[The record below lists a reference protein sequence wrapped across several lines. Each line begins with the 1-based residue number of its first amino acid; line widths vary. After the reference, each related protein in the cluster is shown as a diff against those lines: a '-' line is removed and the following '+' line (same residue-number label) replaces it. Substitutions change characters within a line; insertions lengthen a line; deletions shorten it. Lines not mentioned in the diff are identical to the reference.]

1 MILHLKQTMLK
12 KLNRTS
18 ALLLVLISAF
28 YTNEVKAQVPGGS
41 CATAVAI
48 GGTGTIPNCS
58 GSVSFT
64 DFTSDGAVPS
74 CFTGTYR
81 RDGWYSFTNL
91 VAQNVTIS
99 ASSTTASSNLI
110 IQVFGVCGGAELG
123 CANNFPANGAQTE
136 GLSIALGVGTFYVK
150 VTNYSTS
157 TPANMTCNV
166 CIYPTPVN
174 NDCGSP
180 TTLTPS
186 APSAACSPIAGTTGG
201 GTPQALIPAL
211 CTPVNSNND
220 DVWYTFVATATSH
233 VITVAPTAT
242 MDPVIQVYS
251 NSPCTGTGTSIYCAN
266 ASGAGLPE
274 VATLTGL
281 LTIGTTY
288 WVRVY
293 DLATTVPL
301 SNTFNICIQT
311 PPVNDNCTGAIP
323 LTPSATC
330 VPITGDV
337 NVATFSGVAGC
348 GTSNP
353 DDDVWYS
360 FTATGTSHT
369 INVTGSANF
378 DPGFEV
384 FTGTCAGGLTSI
396 LCNAP
401 GGGPGATLNS
411 SFATLMGTTYYVRVF
426 DYGTGSPL
434 STTFTICILN
444 PPPANDNCGGAIAL
458 TPLSITCNAGQNQ
471 LTGDVSGATQS
482 IPGNCAGNAN
492 DDVWY
497 TFTTT
502 ATANQPYLITATGT
516 GVFDPVLEVFSG
528 TCSPYTLT
536 PIGGACVNATAGGG
550 TESVTL
556 TTGVQLLAS
565 TTYYIRVYDFG
576 AGYPA
581 NTTFTICVRIPPIN
595 DNCPGI
601 TLPVW
606 GTAAAPAY
614 CGGSTAGNWTGASA
628 SGYAATCG
636 GTPNN
641 DVFFNFV
648 ATAAS
653 HIITVVPCAGSDVV
667 IQGYKTSCG
676 TGLPLGCANAGGAG
690 VTEVLTVTGLTVGVT
705 YWIRVYDFNGVSA
718 PCNIFTICIS
728 TPPANDPCT
737 APVTLTPSTAC
748 VTTAGT
754 VSGST
759 QSLAPCGGTDNGDV
773 WYTFNAGAAQ
783 QTITVA
789 PTTAGMNPVFQLFS
803 TNPCG
808 GAGTSVQCVNN
819 VGVGATESQL
829 FSGLT
834 PGAQYW
840 IRVYDFAGAMAAYNF
855 NICVVTP
862 LNTSCATAISVV
874 CGGTY
879 TGNANIGV
887 ANAPTWCTG
896 NAWVLPGVWYV
907 FAGTGANVVASLCG
921 SSYDTQIYVYSST
934 GPCTGLAC
942 VSGNDD
948 NSTVCGNLNSWTTF
962 GTTVGVNYYIY
973 VTEFGAGENG
983 PYTLSI
989 SCVTPPVNDQCP
1001 GAISVGCGVSGQTS
1015 PQPFSGSTVQASS
1028 NGDLTN
1034 CGVSGANYQYP
1045 VALWYIMD
1053 GNIYAGSTVTASL
1066 CGASFNTVLGVWTAA
1081 SCAGPFT
1088 CLVGNDNFAGCNG
1101 SAAGNASTVSFT
1113 VSAGVL
1119 YYLEVYGYYYPTYQ
1133 GPSIG
1138 TFTLNITATN
1148 AGGCIITPIE
1158 LLSFYGEPS
1167 GSQNHITWTTATETN
1182 NDYFTL
1188 EKSIDGVNWSIL
1200 AKINGAGNSTN
1211 AINYNTYDKQPY
1223 NGNTYYRLKQT
1234 DFNGAFTYSSII
1246 AVNNTNSGISLT
1258 NVHPNPTA
1266 DDVSFDFISGEN
1278 GNLQIQILDYTGR
1291 VVSDEMREVNVGNI
1305 SIHSKMGTLS
1315 KGIYTLKVIFNKT
1328 EYISVTKIVKY

>member
-1 MILHLKQTMLK
+1 
-12 KLNRTS
+12 
-18 ALLLVLISAF
+18 LLLVLISAF

-64 DFTSDGAVPS
+64 DFTTDGAVPS
-74 CFTGTYR
+74 CITGTYK

-819 VGVGATESQL
+819 AGVGATESQL

-879 TGNANIGV
+879 TGNSNIGV
-887 ANAPTWCTG
+887 ANAPASCTSNAGG
-896 NAWVLPGVWYV
+896 NPGVWFV
-907 FAGTGANVVASLCG
+907 FAGTGSNVVASLCG

-934 GPCTGLAC
+934 AACTGLAC
-942 VSGNDD
+942 VAGNDD
-948 NSTVCGNLNSWTTF
+948 SGGICGLQSITTF
-962 GTTVGVNYYIY
+962 GSTAGVNYYIF
-973 VTEFGAGENG
+973 VCGFSAQTGAF
-983 PYTLSI
+983 TLNL
-989 SCVTPPVNDQCP
+989 SCVTPPVNDQCS
-1001 GAISVGCGVSGQTS
+1001 GAIPLDCSNGTNAVTTY
-1015 PQPFSGSTVQASS
+1015 SGSTVQASP
-1028 NGDLTN
+1028 NGDITGCQTATAL
-1034 CGVSGANYQYP
+1034 YP
-1045 VALWYIMD
+1045 TGLWYSIN
-1053 GNIYAGSTVTASL
+1053 GWNYATTPFTLSL
-1066 CGASFNTVLGVWTAA
+1066 CGASFNTQMAVWSTPS
-1081 SCAGPFT
+1081 SCTGPFT
-1088 CLVGNDNFAGCNG
+1088 CVAGNDDFCGT
-1101 SAAGNASTVSFT
+1101 ASQVSFT
-1113 VSAGVL
+1113 AASGNM
-1119 YYLEVYGYYYPTYQ
+1119 YYVEVYGFYTAFYS
-1133 GPSIG
+1133 GPATG
-1138 TFTLNITATN
+1138 TFTLSVSGNL
-1148 AGGCIITPIE
+1148 CVLPIE
-1158 LLSFYGEPS
+1158 LLSFTGEPA
-1167 GSQNHITWTTATETN
+1167 GNRNLLKWTTATETN
-1182 NDYFTL
+1182 NDYFTI
-1188 EKSIDGVNWSIL
+1188 EKSNDAVGWMTVTRV
-1200 AKINGAGNSTN
+1200 NGAGNSTQVL
-1211 AINYNTYDKQPY
+1211 NYSTYDNEPY
-1223 NGNTYYRLKQT
+1223 PGTTYYRLKQT
-1234 DFNGAFTYSSII
+1234 DYNGAYTYSSII
-1246 AVNNTNSGISLT
+1246 SVSNDMSGVSVN
-1258 NVHPNPTA
+1258 NVHPNPTN
-1266 DDVSFDFISGEN
+1266 DDVSFDLNSGIK
-1278 GNLQIQILDYTGR
+1278 GDVQIILMDYTGR
-1291 VVSDEMREVNVGNI
+1291 IVSDETQNVSEGTTVINT
-1305 SIHSKMGTLS
+1305 KMGTLS
-1315 KGIYTLKVIFNKT
+1315 KGIYSMKVIFDQAG
-1328 EYISVTKIVKY
+1328 YVSVTKVVKD